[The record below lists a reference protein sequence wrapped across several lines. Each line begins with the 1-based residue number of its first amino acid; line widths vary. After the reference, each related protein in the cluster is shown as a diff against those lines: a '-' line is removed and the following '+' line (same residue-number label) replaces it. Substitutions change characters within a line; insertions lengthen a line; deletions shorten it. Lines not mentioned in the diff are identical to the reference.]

1 MHSRPSPRR
10 PVIAVRCTRAANP
23 SITPRGIRGH
33 LLVTILATLATAA
46 PLRGQHAMSRSD
58 SAVLSDSI
66 ARRAHDL
73 RAVTVVAAP
82 SDASRPSGLTH
93 VPADALRLVPANGT
107 WDLLRQAAGLEI
119 HQQGQ
124 GPGFAS
130 DASMRGFS
138 SDHSTDLALWID
150 GVPINEPVNG
160 HAEGYNDWSLL
171 FRDAVRDIDV
181 IKGPTSPLF
190 GNFALAG
197 VVNVR
202 TLERFRGSQI
212 SANAGAFG
220 ARGAT
225 ILSGF
230 DQLERGGGVFGL
242 HAEHEAG
249 FRPNG
254 GFTLAQGHAR
264 VVHELG
270 AGVAIDAG
278 AELYAADWKSS
289 GFLSEDE
296 FAARDYG
303 IVSNPS
309 DGGFKR
315 RAQERVSLRVIRGS
329 LLWRSTV
336 YATQGRWQ
344 LFLTIPPEGGRFEG
358 TGSQTDEEDRR
369 YGFGATSA
377 ATWLLPHA
385 EVTVGTEARW
395 DQSRYEI
402 YLTTQRR
409 RDSSQTLVAGR
420 QVSGALFLQSHVD
433 LGERWRLDAG
443 ARADALG
450 TRTMPDGTAASS
462 GNAAI
467 LSPKG
472 GALFRLTSHTAAYAN
487 VSRGFRSTDGVI
499 NEPALPL
506 ITAWALEGGVR
517 YARDGMHASA
527 ALFRM
532 DVSNEQ
538 TYDPIAR
545 GSSSGGASRRR
556 GLELAW
562 GVPVVKGVHLGG
574 EWTFNDARYTRQ
586 TIAPDDGA
594 PAVIDGM
601 RVYNTARYVGVAAL
615 EVMPGSSTWRMRIG
629 GTWVGPYSPFD
640 EPGVVLAGYGLMHAA
655 MSIRMFGVAI
665 DAGIRNALDRVYPE
679 VVAGHLVAPG
689 QPRAYSLGVRRQF

>member
-1 MHSRPSPRR
+1 MRR
-10 PVIAVRCTRAANP
+10 A
-23 SITPRGIRGH
+23 
-33 LLVTILATLATAA
+33 LATLLGLLASGA
-46 PLRGQHAMSRSD
+46 PLRGQHPMPHAD
-58 SAVLSDSI
+58 STTAADSL

-82 SDASRPSGLTH
+82 TDASQPSGLTH

-181 IKGPTSPLF
+181 VKGPTSPLF
-190 GNFALAG
+190 GNFALSG

-202 TLERFRGSQI
+202 TLERFRGSQV
-212 SANAGAFG
+212 SADAGSFG
-220 ARGAT
+220 TGGAT
-225 ILSGF
+225 LLTGF
-230 DQLERGGGVFGL
+230 DHRERGGGVFGL
-242 HAEHEAG
+242 HAEHEDG

-254 GFTLAQGHAR
+254 GFTLLQGHAR

-270 AGVAIDAG
+270 AGVSIDAG
-278 AELYAADWKSS
+278 AELYGADWKSS
-289 GFLSEDE
+289 GFLSEEE
-296 FAARDYG
+296 FAAHQYD

-309 DGGFKR
+309 DGGLKR

-329 LLWRSTV
+329 LIWRSTV
-336 YATQGRWQ
+336 YATQGRWR

-358 TGSQTDEEDRR
+358 TGSQTDEHDRR
-369 YGFGATSA
+369 SGLGATSA
-377 ATWLLPHA
+377 ATWLLPRA
-385 EVTVGTEARW
+385 EVTVGTETRW
-395 DQSRYEI
+395 DQSRYEN
-402 YLTTQRR
+402 YFTTARV

-420 QVSGALFLQSHVD
+420 QLSGALFLQSQLD
-433 LGERWRLDAG
+433 LGARWRLDAG
-443 ARADALG
+443 VRADAFD
-450 TRTMPDGTAASS
+450 TRSTPEGGGAS
-462 GNAAI
+462 GATAAI
-467 LSPKG
+467 LSPKV
-472 GALFRLTSHTAAYAN
+472 GALFRLTSAIATYAN

-499 NEPALPL
+499 SDPALPL
-506 ITAWALEGGVR
+506 ISAWAYESGVR
-517 YARDGMHASA
+517 YARGGAHASA

-532 DVSNEQ
+532 NVSNEQ

-545 GSSSGGASRRR
+545 GSSSGGASRRQ

-562 GVPVVKGVHLGG
+562 GMPVTRRAHLGG

-586 TIAPDDGA
+586 TITAEDGST
-594 PAVIDGM
+594 AVVDGM
-601 RVYNTARYVGVAAL
+601 RVYNTAQYVGAAAL
-615 EVMPGSSTWRMRIG
+615 EVMPRGTAWRLRVG

-655 MSIRMFGVAI
+655 LSARMLGV
-665 DAGIRNALDRVYPE
+665 DVDVGIRNALDRAYPE

-689 QPRAYSLGVRRQF
+689 QPRALSIGVRRAF

>member
-1 MHSRPSPRR
+1 MQYRPSPRR
-10 PVIAVRCTRAANP
+10 AGAAAHRARVAP
-23 SITPRGIRGH
+23 SRSMAQQAGWQACA
-33 LLVTILATLATAA
+33 TILMMLASGSQ
-46 PLRGQHAMSRSD
+46 LRGQRAVPRPD
-58 SAVLSDSI
+58 SAAVTDSL

-73 RAVTVVAAP
+73 RAVTVVAEP
-82 SDASRPSGLTH
+82 TDASQPNAVTH
-93 VPADALRLVPANGT
+93 VPADAFRLVPANGT
-107 WDLLRQAAGLEI
+107 WDLLRQAAGLEV

-150 GVPINEPVNG
+150 GVPVNEPVNG

-190 GNFALAG
+190 GNFALSG

-202 TLERFRGSQI
+202 TLERFRGSQV
-212 SANAGAFG
+212 SANAGSFG
-220 ARGAT
+220 VGGAT
-225 ILSGF
+225 ILTGF
-230 DQLERGGGVFGL
+230 DHHERGGGVFGL
-242 HAEHEAG
+242 HAEHEDG

-254 GFTLAQGHAR
+254 GFTLLQGHAR

-270 AGVAIDAG
+270 TGISIDAG
-278 AELYAADWKSS
+278 AELYSADWKSP

-296 FAARDYG
+296 FAAHEYG

-309 DGGFKR
+309 DGGLKR

-329 LLWRSTV
+329 LIWRSTV
-336 YATQGRWQ
+336 YATQGQWR

-395 DQSRYEI
+395 DHSRYENFFA
-402 YLTTQRR
+402 TSRV
-409 RDSSQTLVAGR
+409 RDSLQTLVAGQ

-433 LGERWRLDAG
+433 LGDRWRLDVG
-443 ARADALG
+443 ARADAFD
-450 TRTMPDGTAASS
+450 TRAMPDGSAASS
-462 GNAAI
+462 ATAAI
-467 LSPKG
+467 LSPKV
-472 GALFRLTSHTAAYAN
+472 GALIWLTPVIAAYAN
-487 VSRGFRSTDGVI
+487 ASRGFRSTDGVI
-499 NEPALPL
+499 NDPTLPL
-506 ITAWALEGGVR
+506 IAAWAYESGVR
-517 YARDGMHASA
+517 YARGGTHASA

-532 DVSNEQ
+532 NVTNEQ

-545 GSSSGGASRRR
+545 GSSSGGASRRQ
-556 GLELAW
+556 GLELEW
-562 GVPVVKGVHLGG
+562 GIPVAQGVHLGG

-586 TIAPDDGA
+586 TITADDGSS
-594 PAVIDGM
+594 AVVDGM
-601 RVYNTARYVGVAAL
+601 RVCNTARYIGAASL
-615 EVMPGSSTWRMRIG
+615 DVVPGHGSLRLRVG

-655 MSIRMFGVAI
+655 ISARVHGMDV
-665 DAGIRNALDRVYPE
+665 DAGIRNALDRAYPE

-689 QPRAYSLGVRRQF
+689 QPRTFLLGVRRQF

>member
-1 MHSRPSPRR
+1 MTHHAFGR
-10 PVIAVRCTRAANP
+10 VLA
-23 SITPRGIRGH
+23 
-33 LLVTILATLATAA
+33 TILVVLASGS
-46 PLRGQHAMSRSD
+46 PLRAQRAVPRSD
-58 SAVLSDSI
+58 SAAIADSLAHR
-66 ARRAHDL
+66 ARDL
-73 RAVTVVAAP
+73 RAVTIVAAP
-82 SDASRPSGLTH
+82 TDASQPNGITH
-93 VPADALRLVPANGT
+93 VPADALRLVPANST

-190 GNFALAG
+190 GNFALSG

-202 TLERFRGSQI
+202 TLERFRSSQVSADAGS
-212 SANAGAFG
+212 FG
-220 ARGAT
+220 VGGAT
-225 ILSGF
+225 ILTGF
-230 DQLERGGGVFGL
+230 DHGERGGGVFGL
-242 HAEHEAG
+242 HVEHEDG

-254 GFTLAQGHAR
+254 GFTLVQGHSR

-270 AGVAIDAG
+270 PGISIDAG
-278 AELYAADWKSS
+278 TELYGADWKSS

-296 FAARDYG
+296 FAAREYG

-329 LLWRSTV
+329 LIWRSTV
-336 YATQGRWQ
+336 YATQGQWR

-377 ATWLLPHA
+377 ATWLSPQA
-385 EVTVGTEARW
+385 EVTIGTEERW
-395 DQSRYEI
+395 DHSRYEN
-402 YLTTQRR
+402 YFATSRV

-420 QVSGALFLQSHVD
+420 QVSGALFLQSHID
-433 LGERWRLDAG
+433 PGLRWRLDIG
-443 ARADALG
+443 ARADALA
-450 TRTMPDGTAASS
+450 TQAMPDGSAASS
-462 GNAAI
+462 ATAAI
-467 LSPKG
+467 LSPKVG
-472 GALFRLTSHTAAYAN
+472 VLFRLTTRIATYAN

-506 ITAWALEGGVR
+506 IIAWAYESGVR
-517 YARDGMHASA
+517 YARGGMHASA

-532 DVSNEQ
+532 NVSNEQ

-545 GSSSGGASRRR
+545 GSSSGGASRRQ
-556 GLELAW
+556 GLEFAW
-562 GVPVVKGVHLGG
+562 GMPVAPGVHLGG

-586 TIAPDDGA
+586 TIAADDGSS
-594 PAVIDGM
+594 AVVDGM
-601 RVYNTARYVGVAAL
+601 RVYNTARYVGAASL
-615 EVMPGSSTWRMRIG
+615 EVMPGSRSLRLRIG

-655 MSIRMFGVAI
+655 ISTRLLGVDV
-665 DAGIRNALDRVYPE
+665 DAGIRNALDRTYPE

-689 QPRAYSLGVRRQF
+689 QPRAFSIGVRRQF